1 MLLRTYPLAAVD
13 YVEAQSWVPHNI
25 LARGLAYGGSHDIQH
40 PVSVQGGGSIAPIIW
55 LESFRIRGSMPRLER
70 LTSQRKPALLTLGY
84 MITGIMEA
92 DVK

>member
-1 MLLRTYPLAAVD
+1 M
-13 YVEAQSWVPHNI
+13 
-25 LARGLAYGGSHDIQH
+25 
-40 PVSVQGGGSIAPIIW
+40 IW

>member
-1 MLLRTYPLAAVD
+1 
-13 YVEAQSWVPHNI
+13 
-25 LARGLAYGGSHDIQH
+25 
-40 PVSVQGGGSIAPIIW
+40 
-55 LESFRIRGSMPRLER
+55 MPRLER